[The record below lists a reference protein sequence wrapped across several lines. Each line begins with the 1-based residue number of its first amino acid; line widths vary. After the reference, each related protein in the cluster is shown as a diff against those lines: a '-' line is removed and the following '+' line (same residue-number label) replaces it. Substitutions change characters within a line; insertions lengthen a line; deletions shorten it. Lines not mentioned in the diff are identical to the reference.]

1 MKQNLC
7 QVEGRGREETRRSIS
22 ENASLRKY
30 LSSDKKDILEL
41 TKWRRGE

>member
-22 ENASLRKY
+22 ENASLRKC